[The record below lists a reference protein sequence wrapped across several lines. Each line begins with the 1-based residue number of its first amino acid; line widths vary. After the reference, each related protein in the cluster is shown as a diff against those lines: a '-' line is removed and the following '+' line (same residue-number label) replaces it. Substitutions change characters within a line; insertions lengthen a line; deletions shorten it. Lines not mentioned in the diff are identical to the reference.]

1 MTKGGKVYNL
11 EERTSK
17 FGENIIELSKV
28 ISRNTITLPIINQLI
43 KLRNNL
49 TLEIIHFIS
58 N

>member
-11 EERTSK
+11 EERTAK